1 MVLGPEGILWGLTR
15 RLSLHPMPPPPGL
28 TQGAGYLLQEDGL
41 AFEDHR
47 NELPAFLAEDGP
59 QA

>member
-1 MVLGPEGILWGLTR
+1 
-15 RLSLHPMPPPPGL
+15 MPPPPGL

-59 QA
+59 PGLGSAPASSSVS